1 MSKIKNI
8 FIFLFFFQLLL
19 QVNNYQIQSISFSE
33 FKEGIQNKFISEGV
47 TYEVSYSQGQ
57 ITSNYLKI
65 LLTQESSNSY
75 IYFSPTSNE
84 RKGAVLFNSEYKK
97 DVPLYINKDFLSAE
111 SNRFYLTV
119 SCFSYECAFSISIKE
134 LNEINLS
141 RDETYSF
148 YTTNNKNTKNIF
160 KINRGQEEDSYITF
174 WATGHKSISMSIK
187 YHYSTD
193 SSYSEIVNIPSID
206 YVNGK
211 ISSINESKYQRS
223 TFGDSYYIIEITSD
237 QDALVSFGT
246 KTSKVSNDLKLYS
259 YNINSKEMQ
268 GYLSPDISSEC
279 YDFNINYLSQNE
291 KLYLNVIDFNK
302 LINIEIK
309 NKIDKTTSSVLSIP
323 DGMNTFELTS
333 EYSNKYICFSLID
346 SKRTNGFYTFQ
357 VINKSTQGNYINLY
371 FPQIQGYPYRRILS
385 SGESDFYS
393 VLPQND
399 LGNEFKYN
407 LKVISGYP
415 KMYIMKC
422 EEYPKC
428 KLDINNIPSN
438 TIIPQNINDIYSY
451 SLYSKDISKM
461 ISGVQY
467 VLFVHC
473 QNSDVGQCIFET
485 NFYTEKSTIYLKENE
500 RFYNKISENEKDSY
514 TIKLNN
520 FNLDNSNKFII
531 LNFITFNGD
540 ISINYSPKNGYV
552 IKSYLSGNKNYF
564 IIKKESQAQY
574 IDNNEITFI
583 VSGISA
589 SYYTVYFNYINID
602 SKKEISYSE
611 SRVSYIETIFPE
623 TENKHIKIKNRKK
636 LEKNNFITNFISLNC
651 QISIK
656 RVYNNKETNIENIN
670 NFAQDILVR
679 NEENREEYDI
689 GEYQYSIK
697 LEKMLS
703 VTEYQENICMIY
715 ISSIEQNNNNEND
728 YKKKQILVS
737 EGSVNQ
743 IKLNRNLN
751 QIEYIYPHL
760 NKSGYVSLFFNSEI
774 DSKININIEIN
785 SKQLSEF
792 QMSKSKHYIIKES
805 IIRSDNYCP
814 INNNIPN
821 QPCNIKIKL
830 SLDEKFYSDE
840 PIIKFN
846 IKSKEI
852 YPIYLS
858 KLFLRQDIII
868 SSYYQYYYIE
878 IGKKEEGEVIV
889 NFNRGNGKVFSRL
902 IPKGENEGQ
911 GWMNKYILPNK
922 EANELTYDIYI
933 KTISYT
939 SQMTN
944 GCDNGCYLVI
954 RVEPDIAEDNINLKD
969 ENIVL
974 PISIIA
980 HSNEPSSKE
989 LTEEQINFINV
1000 PSNEYVFGNTNDQ
1013 MIKKYY
1019 TFFVPN
1025 DCDEL
1030 IFELQTEVC
1039 KLHVNI
1045 GDKKATINSGFNFYK
1060 LGVDSVYRITKEK
1073 INEILKKESNSSIK
1087 NIKLNMAVSTEYLE
1101 DSYTSLYSFRI
1112 RTKKKDEIEVI
1123 HLNSDQK
1130 TICDIKGKN
1139 GNCYFLLATNKIIH
1153 NLNNNLFFYALE
1165 ENEVKYKYYADIIDK
1180 KIIDENNQSELK
1192 LKLPSKDNKKWSN
1205 ENSKKNY
1212 LYINNKEIFN
1222 YFGSNDDLYIIL
1234 NVEINS
1240 NKAENEITTVN
1251 LIHTLYTY
1259 IGLITPNPTSMQLF
1273 STMESPIRFRFPEEE
1288 IKAQNTRFHIINLS
1302 GSGYIINE
1310 KNPSEKF
1317 YLSNPEES
1325 IDISIDINKLEG
1337 NTILKAINSNNNEIF
1352 GFYLYYEVE
1361 SPEENFNELEF
1372 GRSTEIVYKNTDFPF
1387 ILISKLPDKKS
1398 IVDVEIKLNIKDEAQ
1413 TEVIK
1418 ENEQFDISGVL
1429 TEEEIIYSKKS
1440 NYHKN
1445 PSFDKK
1451 INGIYDSVSNIG
1463 RIQFTPSQMEDF
1475 NIKNISYLYI
1485 MISKSNKNKKIYNDI
1500 SLDCVF
1506 LPSNKNGY
1514 YASVNKYIEGKLPYN
1529 HEGYIR
1535 YELNRLESKN
1545 KFMRIEF
1552 STNTDK
1558 IAYAIN
1564 YNKNNNENLDFYKNN
1579 TNFDSSEFKDG
1590 KSVIILKIDN
1600 DDITSVYLTIFNNE
1614 NQQHKNYDKLSN
1626 FIFKYEVGINK
1637 DNFSKKYLKEN
1648 TLKFEFIKSSNK
1660 IKLNVPQI
1668 ITGENKDFKIDY
1680 YTKLISA
1687 DEVFQ
1692 NEKIDTISNIESTS
1706 IKIYRK
1712 SVTSRGEE
1720 QQIELTEINEDRIYY
1735 IVIIVK
1741 VNDEKTSEFFSFKN
1755 IYNPTNQ
1762 IDNNNNNKSNS
1773 KGNNSKIAIIIVII
1787 IIIIILIIVFYL
1799 IYLKMKK
1806 SNEILMKKISSL
1818 SFISPQEEGM
1828 IQ

>member
-1 MSKIKNI
+1 MPNKIKNI
-8 FIFLFFFQLLL
+8 FIFFFFFQLLL

-33 FKEGIQNKFISEGV
+33 FKEGIQNKIISEGI
-47 TYEVSYSQGQ
+47 TYEISYSQEQ

-97 DVPLYINKDFLSAE
+97 EVPLYINKDFLNTE
-111 SNRFYLTV
+111 SNLFYLTV
-119 SCFSYECAFSISIKE
+119 SCLSNECSFSLSIKE
-134 LNEINLS
+134 MNEINLS
-141 RDETYSF
+141 RDETYSY

-160 KINRGQEEDSYITF
+160 KINRDKDNDSYITF
-174 WATGHKSISMSIK
+174 WATGHKSIDMSIK

-193 SSYSEIVNIPSID
+193 SSNEIENIPSID

-211 ISSINESKYQRS
+211 ISSINESKYQKS
-223 TFGDSYYIIEITSD
+223 TMGDCYYIIEINSD
-237 QDALVSFGT
+237 QDALVTFGT

-259 YNINSKEMQ
+259 YNISSKEMQ
-268 GYLSPDISSEC
+268 GYLNQDISSEC
-279 YDFNINYLSQNE
+279 YNLNINNSSQNE

-309 NKIDKTTSSVLSIP
+309 NKEDKSTSSVLTIP
-323 DGMNTFELTS
+323 DGMDTFELTS

-346 SKRTNGFYTFQ
+346 SKSSNGFYTFQ
-357 VINKSTQGNYINLY
+357 VISKSTQGNYLNLY
-371 FPQIQGYPYRRILS
+371 FPQIQGYPYKRFLS
-385 SGESDFYS
+385 SGESNFYS

-407 LKVISGYP
+407 IKVISGYL
-415 KMYIMKC
+415 KIYIMKC

-428 KLDINNIPSN
+428 KLDLNNLPSN

-461 ISGVQY
+461 VSGDQY
-467 VLFVHC
+467 VLFAHC
-473 QNSDVGQCIFET
+473 QNSDANQCIFET
-485 NFYTEKSTIYLKENE
+485 NFFTEKATIYLKENE

-520 FNLDNSNKFII
+520 FNLNNSNKFII
-531 LNFITFNGD
+531 VNFIAFNGD
-540 ISINYSPKNGYV
+540 ISINFSPKNGYN
-552 IKSYLSGNKNYF
+552 INSYLSGNKNFF
-564 IIKKESQAQY
+564 IIKKESQEQN
-574 IDNNEITFI
+574 INDNELTFV
-583 VSGISA
+583 VSGIST
-589 SYYTVYFNYINID
+589 SYYTTYFNYINID

-611 SRVSYIETIFPE
+611 SGVSYIETILPE
-623 TENKHIKIKNRKK
+623 TEYKYIKIKNRKK
-636 LEKNNFITNFISLNC
+636 LEKSNFITNFLSLNC

-656 RVYNNKETNIENIN
+656 RVFNNKETSIENIN

-679 NEENREEYDI
+679 NEENREEYDT
-689 GEYQYSIK
+689 GEYQYCIK

-703 VTEYQENICMIY
+703 VTEYQENNCMIY

-743 IKLNRNLN
+743 IKMSKNLN

-760 NKSGYVSLFFNSEI
+760 NKLGYVILFFNTEI
-774 DSKININIEIN
+774 DTKININIEIN
-785 SKQLSEF
+785 NKHLSEIK
-792 QMSKSKHYIIKES
+792 MSKSKYYIMQES

-846 IKSKEI
+846 VKSKEV

-858 KLFLRQDIII
+858 KLFLRQDIAI
-868 SSYYQYYYIE
+868 SNYYQYYYIE
-878 IGKKEEGEVIV
+878 IGKKEEGEVII
-889 NFNRGNGKVFSRL
+889 NFNRGNGKVFSRI
-902 IPKGENEGQ
+902 IPKNENEEY
-911 GWMNKYILPNK
+911 GWMNKYILPD
-922 EANELTYDIYI
+922 EESNELTYDLYI

-939 SQMTN
+939 SQMTSVCN
-944 GCDNGCYLVI
+944 NGCYLI
-954 RVEPDIAEDNINLKD
+954 IKVEATISEDNINLKD
-969 ENIVL
+969 DNIVF
-974 PISIIA
+974 PFSIIA

-989 LTEEQINFINV
+989 LTEDQINFINV

-1025 DCDEL
+1025 DCDEI

-1039 KLHVNI
+1039 KLHINI
-1045 GDKKATINSGFNFYK
+1045 GDKKATINSDFNFYK

-1073 INEILKKESNSSIK
+1073 INEILKRENNSSIK
-1087 NIKLNMAVSTEYLE
+1087 NIKLNIAVSTEYLE
-1101 DSYTSLYSFRI
+1101 DFYTSLYSFRI

-1180 KIIDENNQSELK
+1180 KIIDENNQNELK
-1192 LKLPSKDNKKWSN
+1192 LKIPSKDNKKWSN
-1205 ENSKKNY
+1205 ESSKKNY
-1212 LYINNKEIFN
+1212 LYINNKDILN
-1222 YFGSNDDLYIIL
+1222 YFGSNDELYILL
-1234 NVEINS
+1234 NVELNS
-1240 NKAENEITTVN
+1240 NKTENDITTVN

-1259 IGLITPNPTSMQLF
+1259 MGLISPNPTSMQLF
-1273 STMESPIRFRFPEEE
+1273 STIESPIRFRFPQNE

-1310 KNPSEKF
+1310 RNPNEKF

-1325 IDISIDINKLEG
+1325 IDISIDINLLEET
-1337 NTILKAINSNNNEIF
+1337 TILKAINSNNNEIF

-1372 GRSTEIVYKNTDFPF
+1372 GRPTEIIYKNTDFPF
-1387 ILISKLPDKKS
+1387 ILISKLPDKKN
-1398 IVDVEIKLNIKDEAQ
+1398 IIDVEIKLNIKDEAQ
-1413 TEVIK
+1413 IEIIK

-1429 TEEEIIYSKKS
+1429 TGEEIIYSKKS

-1451 INGIYDSVSNIG
+1451 INGIFNSVSNIG

-1475 NIKNISYLYI
+1475 KIENVSYLFI

-1514 YASVNKYIEGKLPYN
+1514 YASINKYIEGKLPYN
-1529 HEGYIR
+1529 YEGYIR

-1545 KFMRIEF
+1545 KYMRIEF

-1558 IAYAIN
+1558 ISYAIN
-1564 YNKNNNENLDFYKNN
+1564 YNKNINENLDFYKNN

-1590 KSVIILKIDN
+1590 KSVIILNFDN
-1600 DDITSVYLTIFNNE
+1600 DDILSVYLTIFNKD
-1614 NQQHKNYDKLSN
+1614 NQQHKNNDKISN

-1648 TLKFEFIKSSNK
+1648 NIKFEFIKSANK
-1660 IKLNVPQI
+1660 IVLNIPQI
-1668 ITGENKDFKIDY
+1668 ITGENKNFKIDY

-1687 DEVFQ
+1687 DEVIQ
-1692 NEKIDTISNIESTS
+1692 NEKLDTISNIESKS

-1712 SVTSRGEE
+1712 SVTSTGEE

-1735 IVIIVK
+1735 IVIIAK
-1741 VNDEKTSEFFSFKN
+1741 VNDEKTSELFSFKN

-1762 IDNNNNNKSNS
+1762 IDNNNNKPNS
-1773 KGNNSKIAIIIVII
+1773 KGNNSKIIVII
-1787 IIIIILIIVFYL
+1787 IISIIIIILIIVFYL
-1799 IYLKMKK
+1799 IYYKMKK
-1806 SNEILMKKISSL
+1806 SNEVLLKKINSL